1 MKIENY
7 YLNLEKVNTLT
18 KEDKDHIHRYYQ
30 DMMHHFID
38 GRTTIAQSLFLT
50 LMNYDCL
57 IDVRDKKL
65 SKILDES

>member
-7 YLNLEKVNTLT
+7 YLNLEKISTLE
-18 KEDKDHIHRYYQ
+18 KEEKEVIHRYYQ
-30 DMMHHFID
+30 DMLHHFHD